1 MVVADNVS
9 DSPPAGLGGTDN
21 TITIP
26 SVRITM
32 ADGAS
37 LRSNLS
43 AGVNVTLRV
52 NPAVRAGADSSLR
65 TFLNATNPVQAGSS
79 ISHWDPIAFPN
90 LLMEPNINTDLTHNV
105 DLTLPLLW
113 DIGWLD
119 PDQDADGVPD
129 SRDNCV
135 NVPNPDQAD
144 GNHNG
149 IGDPCERSISKSQR
163 RGGTHVIKNR

>member
-1 MVVADNVS
+1 
-9 DSPPAGLGGTDN
+9 
-21 TITIP
+21 
-26 SVRITM
+26 
-32 ADGAS
+32 
-37 LRSNLS
+37 
-43 AGVNVTLRV
+43 
-52 NPAVRAGADSSLR
+52 
-65 TFLNATNPVQAGSS
+65 
-79 ISHWDPIAFPN
+79 
-90 LLMEPNINTDLTHNV
+90 MEPNINTDLTHTV

-163 RGGTHVIKNR
+163 RGGTHVIKNRWNRFQVSGFRWRGGFLKSDSSV